1 MHTRTLLTANATAA
15 VAAIATPSLSQAQNP
30 TTTSKGE
37 VAIAP
42 SFGSL
47 ISAINSTS
55 AHNDKIKAMTDLSA
69 ANVQLVN
76 VADLLKGNNVEA
88 LNNALQKNEADIA
101 TLRTTLGA
109 NTTIASVLST
119 DSAKAATTT
128 TDTTTSTAA
137 KANAVT
143 ANDVIAVDV
152 GADGK
157 VILYY
162 WKK

>member
-1 MHTRTLLTANATAA
+1 MHTRTLLTAFAAAA

-47 ISAINSTS
+47 MSAINATS

-76 VADLLKGNNVEA
+76 VSDLLKGNNVEA

-109 NTTIASVLST
+109 NTTITSVLSGNAT
-119 DSAKAATTT
+119 TPTTT
-128 TDTTTSTAA
+128 TTPTTASAT
-137 KANAVT
+137 AVT
-143 ANDVIAVDV
+143 ANDIVAADV
-152 GADGK
+152 SPDGK
-157 VILYY
+157 LVLYY